1 MCANTLLLLLLLL
14 LFSLSLSEELLWQ
27 RGLNYNNFQC
37 EKKNNTYNWGLCKR
51 VIVAISIALKW
62 ERVESMLSPLSLK
75 SYGVGGGGG
84 VSQFISFD
92 NLVELN
98 FKFKH
103 SKWTGIDVIT
113 DQRKTVTFFVCLFTL
128 HCSMVPLVI
137 TWRVISGRS
146 YDSIAF

>member
-1 MCANTLLLLLLLL
+1 M
-14 LFSLSLSEELLWQ
+14 
-27 RGLNYNNFQC
+27 R
-37 EKKNNTYNWGLCKR
+37 KKNNTYNCGLCKR

-84 VSQFISFD
+84 GGTVSQFISFD

-103 SKWTGIDVIT
+103 SK
-113 DQRKTVTFFVCLFTL
+113 
-128 HCSMVPLVI
+128 
-137 TWRVISGRS
+137 
-146 YDSIAF
+146 